1 VDLVDVAVFV
11 GLGEDGVMAVFVG
24 LGEDGV
30 MAVFVGL
37 GEDGVMAEGEV
48 LGGVVG
54 AREVDALDGAAEE
67 VDADGDVPISVT
79 TELCVIR
86 LLVVGFAGVLEEVQ
100 PAKRARTAPL
110 TATPSECLSGAI
122 MGALL

>member
-1 VDLVDVAVFV
+1 MDLVDVDVFV

-48 LGGVVG
+48 LAGVVG
-54 AREVDALDGAAEE
+54 TREVDALDGAAEE
-67 VDADGDVPISVT
+67 VDADGDVPKPVT
-79 TELCVIR
+79 TELCVTR
-86 LLVVGFAGVLEEVQ
+86 LLVAGLADVLEEVQ
-100 PAKRARTAPL
+100 PAKRAKTAPP
-110 TATPSECLSGAI
+110 TATPSKCLSGAI